1 MTSAGNIMKRMTV
14 LPIIAVI
21 TVGILTIIG
30 SGGGDDAVIPPF
42 DLYEGLAIQDLN
54 ADGLA
59 DIAVAYR
66 HVDAEPPHQG
76 TVSVYLQNPVQV
88 GTFLPPARYSIGNTP
103 RQLKIADLNN
113 DNLPDIVVVNN
124 ESYSVSV
131 LFQQVGAAGVFEPAK
146 NFATIIKPNGLFITD
161 INGDNRPDIVI
172 AGYGGAANPQNG
184 VALLL
189 HDSVALES
197 FLGAQVINSGS
208 ISESITSADLNNDGH
223 MDLVVDSETDIKV
236 LFQDPDIPL
245 TFTSHTLG
253 AGTRPGFVEI
263 TDFDQDGHVDI
274 LAANAGSSVDGSGA
288 SISFIRQSPA
298 NAGEFLPRV
307 NYVTANGART
317 FVVDDLNND
326 NYPDIA
332 VATVVFQ
339 SQAPGAVSVLLQNTG
354 NPGTVLPHDDYRDG
368 YTPYYIAAGKLNSDS
383 NKDLAVTH
391 ELVVLFQDPTQ
402 AGSFKA
408 PVQLAP

>member
-1 MTSAGNIMKRMTV
+1 MKHMTV
-14 LPIIAVI
+14 LPIIAI
-21 TVGILTIIG
+21 IAVGILTIIG

-66 HVDAEPPHQG
+66 HVDAAPPHPG
-76 TVSVYLQNPVQV
+76 TVSVYLQNPAQS
-88 GTFLPPARYSIGNTP
+88 GSFLPPTRYAIGNTP
-103 RQLKIADLNN
+103 RQLKIADLND

-131 LFQQVGAAGVFEPAK
+131 LFQQVGAAGVFRPVK
-146 NFATIIKPNGLFITD
+146 NFATIIKPNGLGISD
-161 INGDNRPDIVI
+161 INGDNRPDIAI

-184 VALLL
+184 VAVLL
-189 HDSVALES
+189 HDSVGLES
-197 FLGAQVINSGS
+197 FLDAQVINSGS

-236 LFQDPDIPL
+236 LFQDPDVPL
-245 TFTSHTLG
+245 TFSSLTLG
-253 AGTRPGFVEI
+253 AGTRPGYVEI

-274 LAANAGSSVDGSGA
+274 LVANAGSSVDGSGA
-288 SISFIRQSPA
+288 SVSFIRQNST

-317 FVVDDLNND
+317 FVVADLNND

-339 SQAPGAVSVLLQNTG
+339 SQAPGAVSVLLQNAA
-354 NPGTVLPHDDYRDG
+354 NPGTVFPHVDYTDG
-368 YTPYYIAAGKLNSDS
+368 YTPYYIAAGNLNNDS

-391 ELVVLFQDPTQ
+391 ELVLLFQDPAQPGT
-402 AGSFKA
+402 FKA
-408 PVQLAP
+408 PVRLAP